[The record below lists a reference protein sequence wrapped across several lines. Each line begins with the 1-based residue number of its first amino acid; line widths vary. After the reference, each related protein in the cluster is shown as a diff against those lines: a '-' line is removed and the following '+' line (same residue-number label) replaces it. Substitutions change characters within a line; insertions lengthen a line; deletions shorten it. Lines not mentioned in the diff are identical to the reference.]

1 MSYSTLACK
10 YSCSHFKVWQQFYKN
25 IILLILIRYRGVKEG
40 GVSENASY
48 YIFTQAVDGA
58 FEVFPVNH
66 WYNFTPIQRYK
77 SLTAEEAEEQFGR
90 LIDKNIKISN
100 TCTWRCYLIISIY
113 FMYNFR
119 RNKIYNYFSVMVR
132 KRLKAEDD
140 EAEEGEK
147 LPTGKTSKKGLCA
160 NSGALVL

>member
-1 MSYSTLACK
+1 MI
-10 YSCSHFKVWQQFYKN
+10 F
-25 IILLILIRYRGVKEG
+25 IRYRGVKEG

-90 LIDKNIKISN
+90 LIDLLMTFKDLIH
-100 TCTWRCYLIISIY
+100 TYMYACRCVNLHLIYL
-113 FMYNFR
+113 
-119 RNKIYNYFSVMVR
+119 
-132 KRLKAEDD
+132 
-140 EAEEGEK
+140 
-147 LPTGKTSKKGLCA
+147 
-160 NSGALVL
+160 